1 MRIMTSADAYISA
14 IIQCILNQLMHKS
27 EAFRPKYGGN
37 SSILDVRT
45 LRRHDNRH
53 LFVTDKWV
61 AMATAQCDVGRFTV
75 GWANSTHSH
84 RVDPLFAQPADRGIG
99 FYNLSD
105 SFKPDLTG
113 RSLDTV
119 A

>member
-14 IIQCILNQLMHKS
+14 IIQCILNQLLHRS
-27 EAFRPKYGGN
+27 EAFRPKSSGN
-37 SSILDVRT
+37 CSVLDVRT
-45 LRRHDNRH
+45 LVRHRNRRV
-53 LFVTDKWV
+53 FTTDKWV
-61 AMATAQCDVGRFTV
+61 AMATAQCDGRFTV

-84 RVDPLFAQPADRGIG
+84 RVDPLFAQPADRRIG